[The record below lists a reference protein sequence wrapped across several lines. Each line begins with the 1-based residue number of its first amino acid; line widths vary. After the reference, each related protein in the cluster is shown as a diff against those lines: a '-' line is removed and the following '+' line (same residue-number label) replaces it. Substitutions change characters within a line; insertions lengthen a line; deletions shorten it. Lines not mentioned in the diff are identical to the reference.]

1 MYTSLYKIPLLISN
15 DNNRIDNN
23 KDVSLRV
30 HFLFVKRKCSI
41 KKYTS
46 FTFFIFFKK
55 LLKIKKQ

>member
-46 FTFFIFFKK
+46 FTFFLKK
-55 LLKIKKQ
+55 ITKD